1 MRLKL
6 DENLSRHL
14 KPTLAAFQHDV
25 TTATDEQLLGKND
38 VEIAAAATR
47 EGRILLTLDLEFAD
61 LRKHPPG
68 EHPGVLLFPP
78 VTYGPLAVNR
88 FIENFIK
95 GADLPSLAGC
105 LVVVEPSRVRVR
117 RPASQQEGADRSIS

>member
-14 KPTLAAFQHDV
+14 KPTLAALQHDV
-25 TTATDEQLLGKND
+25 TTAADEQLLGKND
-38 VEIAAAATR
+38 LEMAAAATR

-68 EHPGVLLFPP
+68 EHPGVLLFRP

-88 FIENFIK
+88 FIETYIK

-117 RPASQQEGADRSIS
+117 RPASQPDEADRSVP